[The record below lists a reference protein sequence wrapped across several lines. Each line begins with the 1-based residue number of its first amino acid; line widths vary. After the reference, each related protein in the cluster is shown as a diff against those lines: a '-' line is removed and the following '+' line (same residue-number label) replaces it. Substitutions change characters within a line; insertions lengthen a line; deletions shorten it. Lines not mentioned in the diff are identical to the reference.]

1 MIEIYRT
8 SLRYFFTS
16 LPALLVFSGVME
28 GFLWAVQPKNATAIT
43 LVPLILMAFLFHRHF
58 LFGEELTLRRLG
70 ANAGK
75 PVPKWGW
82 FLLASVG
89 LMALPMAPGLVVAIS
104 MAGVQFG
111 GADVVVIMILI
122 MLPAYL
128 VVLGLFGTVLPA
140 LVARDPGYR
149 LAAGMRT
156 FFPSMG
162 HLILGPG
169 AAGLVALAATIGLGV
184 GGQALGASAGSVA
197 ELAMVIFSRTLGFL
211 PTILAVAVLCRM
223 YRRAMQKAAP
233 A

>member
-28 GFLWAVQPKNATAIT
+28 GFLWAVQPKNATTIT

-122 MLPAYL
+122 MLPAIWSCSACSERFCRRL
-128 VVLGLFGTVLPA
+128 SPA
-140 LVARDPGYR
+140 TPATDWRP
-149 LAAGMRT
+149 ACE
-156 FFPSMG
+156 PSFRRW
-162 HLILGPG
+162 
-169 AAGLVALAATIGLGV
+169 
-184 GGQALGASAGSVA
+184 
-197 ELAMVIFSRTLGFL
+197 VI
-211 PTILAVAVLCRM
+211 
-223 YRRAMQKAAP
+223 
-233 A
+233 